1 MQCKGILTRAGRNA
15 VNKLPGSGSYIITA
29 TISGTTLAPTHSIS
43 PGFGGRRGRRD
54 HSPDLSS
61 QNQPRTHHLQTTMIR
76 KRLAGHSLPA
86 QPQKRPF
93 DALRQQLTLALSL
106 VACYVPSLHTTLS
119 IVERAHTRTHYTQA
133 CFAHKHQHAT
143 KRSCPGLSQ
152 QPSFF
157 SVVSLQSTTE

>member
-1 MQCKGILTRAGRNA
+1 MVSSHLLLISLKGIDSKSIEIPTFKSILKRFAMQCKGILTRAGRNA

-76 KRLAGHSLPA
+76 KRLAGHSLRSL
-86 QPQKRPF
+86 KRGH
-93 DALRQQLTLALSL
+93 LTRYASSSLSL
-106 VACYVPSLHTTLS
+106 
-119 IVERAHTRTHYTQA
+119 
-133 CFAHKHQHAT
+133 
-143 KRSCPGLSQ
+143 
-152 QPSFF
+152 
-157 SVVSLQSTTE
+157 SVL